1 MERQKKPP
9 IDIRELNKKE
19 TPEPKPGP
27 LSYVSSEVPKGKGG
41 KPNYLQIALS
51 VGLSV
56 MVLFIL
62 STFMFLGKKDGLTLL
77 DNQKLLEEK
86 VESISSRISENSNR
100 IDNIIGAYATRS
112 EVDTLKG
119 EVDATK
125 SEFDT
130 LKSEVDTLPGEVD
143 TKLGSFKDEFRGEI
157 EALLAEWEEEK
168 KTPSSTLDYYLT
180 EDKTGYYLHIES
192 SRDGAFIGRVVMIYT
207 SPPIVGEAGYSIND
221 AMKAYY
227 GDYSED
233 TIPTIRFKD
242 GKWEVIQVSFYT
254 DSFKLEAGKAR
265 KLEVTFPSE
274 LPSADYGVYI
284 EVLPKVGKGIDE
296 ESEKI

>member
-9 IDIRELNKKE
+9 IDIREFNKKE

-41 KPNYLQIALS
+41 GKPNYLQIALS
-51 VGLSV
+51 VSLSV

-77 DNQKLLEEK
+77 DKQKFLEEK

-119 EVDATK
+119 EVDA
-125 SEFDT
+125 S
-130 LKSEVDTLPGEVD
+130 KSEVDT
-143 TKLGSFKDEFRGEI
+143 KLSSFKDEFRGEI

-192 SRDGAFIGRVVMIYT
+192 SRDGAFIGRVVMI
-207 SPPIVGEAGYSIND
+207 PDKPVIVEKNSINEAIQD
-221 AMKAYY
+221 YY
-227 GDYSED
+227 NEYDED